1 MSVLDNLNIPDED
14 RAWFQAELFRRAA
27 ICFEYAAQE
36 EERPPEERRGYWRDA
51 AECWA
56 DAGDVAR
63 AAAIYRRL
71 EAHAQAAPL
80 LLATGQWTAAR
91 TAYEAWLAAL
101 APGDVVSEVR
111 ARLGR
116 AICLRGE
123 AQAARQRGDRSLRSR
138 KRRAARAAYRRA
150 RAVIENEEERAPLT
164 AGRCWEALA
173 WYGAVLARSDLVQGG
188 YELALRRY
196 GKRHNGERLRAA
208 RAYLDAVGETNRLLA
223 AEIEARLSAWAPP
236 EPEGELCTWQRLRN
250 EIEAAGFQDG
260 VRDVLHFVDEEAQ
273 LAAWWQLAEITDDPD
288 QAAIDAYLRALA
300 PEGMVYVPAGPFLM
314 GSTEEDPDADDDEK
328 PQHEVKL
335 PGYYIGRYPVTNAA
349 YAEFIEAGGYET
361 QDYWTEAGW
370 ARKERDGWT
379 EPRWWNDENRNQPQ
393 QPVVGVSWYEA
404 AAYCSWRGGRLPT
417 EAEWEKAASWDPQ
430 AKQKRMYPWGNE
442 WDENKRVYNPDSWPE
457 VGEISPGTE
466 QVYGLHDMAGL
477 YTWCSTRW
485 RGEDRENYTYPYE
498 VKDGRETL
506 SGGGDVWRVVRGGGS
521 DQRRARCAYRNRFNP
536 RNRIINRGLRFTAP
550 RHLQPLGA
558 ES

>member
-1 MSVLDNLNIPDED
+1 MSVLDKLNIPAED

-36 EERPPEERRGYWRDA
+36 EERPPEERRGYWHDA

-63 AAAIYRRL
+63 AAAIYQRL
-71 EAHAQAAPL
+71 DAHAQAAPL

-101 APGDVVSEVR
+101 APGDVVGEVR
-111 ARLGR
+111 TRLGR

-123 AQAARQRGDRSLRSR
+123 AQAARQRGDRRLRAR
-138 KRRAARAAYRRA
+138 KRRAAREAYRRA
-150 RAVIENEEERAPLT
+150 RAMIEDEEERAPLT

-223 AEIEARLSAWAPP
+223 AEIEARLSEWAPP
-236 EPEGELCTWQRLRN
+236 EPAGELRTWQRLRD

-260 VRDVLHFVDEEAQ
+260 VRDVLHFGDEEAQ

-288 QAAIDAYLRALA
+288 QAAIAAYLRELA

-314 GSTEEDPDADDDEK
+314 GSTEEDPDADDREK
-328 PQHEVKL
+328 PQHEVEL

-349 YAEFIEAGGYET
+349 YAEFIEAEGYET
-361 QDYWTEAGW
+361 REYWTEAGW

-379 EPRWWNDENRNQPQ
+379 EPRYWYAENRNQSR

-404 AAYCSWRGGRLPT
+404 AAYCTWRGGRLPT

-430 AKQKRMYPWGNE
+430 AQQKRTYPWGNE
-442 WDENKRVYNPDSWPE
+442 WDENKRVYNPTSWPE

-466 QVYGLHDMAGL
+466 QAYGLHDMAGL

-485 RGEDRENYTYPYE
+485 RDENGESYTYPYNT
-498 VKDGRETL
+498 KDGRETL
-506 SGGGDVWRVVRGGGS
+506 SGGDDVWRTLRGGGAK
-521 DQRRARCAYRNRFNP
+521 RYARCAYRRGLGPGRRFSNW
-536 RNRIINRGLRFTAP
+536 GLRFTAP

>member
-1 MSVLDNLNIPDED
+1 MSVLDNLNIPAED
-14 RAWFQAELFRRAA
+14 GAWFQAELFRRAA

-36 EERPPEERRGYWRDA
+36 EARPPEERRGYWRDA

-63 AAAIYRRL
+63 AAAIYQRL
-71 EAHAQAAPL
+71 DAHARAAPL

-101 APGDVVSEVR
+101 APGDVVGEVR

-123 AQAARQRGDRSLRSR
+123 AQAARLRGDRSLRSR

-150 RAVIENEEERAPLT
+150 RAVIEDEEARDPLT

-196 GKRHNGERLRAA
+196 GKRHNGERSRAA

-223 AEIEARLSAWAPP
+223 AEIEARLSEWAPS
-236 EPEGELCTWQRLRN
+236 EPKGELHTWERLRN
-250 EIEAAGFQDG
+250 EIEAAGFRGG
-260 VRDVLHFVDEEAQ
+260 VRDVLHFEDEEAQ
-273 LAAWWQLAEITDDPD
+273 LAAWRQLAEITDDPD
-288 QAAIDAYLRALA
+288 QAAIDAYLRKLA

-314 GSTEEDPDADDDEK
+314 GSTEDDPDADDREK
-328 PQHEVKL
+328 PQHEVEL

-349 YAEFIEAGGYET
+349 YAAFIEAGGYET
-361 QDYWTEAGW
+361 REYWTEAGW
-370 ARKERDGWT
+370 AQKERDGWT

-404 AAYCSWRGGRLPT
+404 VAYCSWRGLRLPT
-417 EAEWEKAASWDPQ
+417 EAEWEKAASWVP
-430 AKQKRMYPWGNE
+430 APLEAGGTAGGTKRRYPWGDE
-442 WDENKRVYNPDSWPE
+442 WDESKRVYNPDSWPE
-457 VGEISPGTE
+457 VGEISPGME

-477 YTWCSTRW
+477 YTWCSSQRT
-485 RGEDRENYTYPYE
+485 GYPYDSQ
-498 VKDGRETL
+498 DGREEL
-506 SGGGDVWRVVRGGGS
+506 DGSAVRVLRGGGS
-521 DQRRARCAYRNRFNP
+521 TQRFARCAYRRWYYP
-536 RNRIINRGLRFTAP
+536 GYGYYDGGLRFTAP